1 MKQLALSYFEH
12 IELTNLALIL
22 FLIAFF
28 IVIFKVMSK
37 RNKKL
42 YEEMEQL
49 PLEEEQYQI
58 KEKEDEK

>member
-1 MKQLALSYFEH
+1 
-12 IELTNLALIL
+12 L

-28 IVIFKVMSK
+28 IVVFRVMSK
-37 RNKKL
+37 RNKKI

-58 KEKEDEK
+58 KEKEDDK

>member
-28 IVIFKVMSK
+28 IVVFRVMSK
-37 RNKKL
+37 GNKKL

>member
-1 MKQLALSYFEH
+1 M
-12 IELTNLALIL
+12 
-22 FLIAFF
+22 IAFF
-28 IVIFKVMSK
+28 IVVFKVMSK

>member
-1 MKQLALSYFEH
+1 MKQIALSYFEH

-28 IVIFKVMSK
+28 IVVFRVMSK
-37 RNKKL
+37 GNKKL

>member
-1 MKQLALSYFEH
+1 MKQLALSYFEN

-28 IVIFKVMSK
+28 IVVFRVMSK
-37 RNKKL
+37 SNKKL
-42 YEEMEQL
+42 FEEMEQM